1 MGKLKSTSAWFIADA
16 NVLIDY
22 AETSPAIL
30 GQVVKHIGPVY
41 VAADVLE
48 EVDQLDE
55 AQCKAIGLTVVD
67 GNLAQLTEASQ
78 RGGQLSFEDKLCLVL
93 ARDNGWTCLS
103 NDGPLRAACK
113 AQGVPVVWGL
123 EIMLFLVDG
132 GYLKTADAIEIA
144 KSIHT
149 VNPMFITAKIL
160 TAFQKKV
167 RGKSAKNDLQS

>member
-22 AETSPAIL
+22 AKTSPAIL
-30 GQVVKHIGPVY
+30 GQVAKHIGPVY

-103 NDGPLRAACK
+103 NDGPLRVACK

-123 EIMLFLVDG
+123 EIMLSLIEG
-132 GYLKTADAIEIA
+132 GHLSAADAIEVA
-144 KSIHT
+144 KDIHA
-149 VNPMFITAKIL
+149 VNPIFITAKIL

-167 RGKSAKNDLQS
+167 KGMSAKK

>member
-78 RGGQLSFEDKLCLVL
+78 RGGQLPMNKSSLSSSKPKP
-93 ARDNGWTCLS
+93 ACLS
-103 NDGPLRAACK
+103 RSYAAAAASVSPLSTSGAPSSVAWKHQMLLDCEIWSPRTPSSRSYWPRPIWIFTRSRAC
-113 AQGVPVVWGL
+113 
-123 EIMLFLVDG
+123 
-132 GYLKTADAIEIA
+132 
-144 KSIHT
+144 
-149 VNPMFITAKIL
+149 
-160 TAFQKKV
+160 
-167 RGKSAKNDLQS
+167 SA

>member
-22 AETSPAIL
+22 AKTSIAIL
-30 GQVVKHIGPVY
+30 GQVAKHVGPVY

-48 EVDQLDE
+48 EVEQLDE
-55 AQCKAIGLTVVD
+55 ALCKAIGLTVVD

-78 RGGQLSFEDKLCLVL
+78 RGGPLSFEDKLCLVL
-93 ARDNGWTCLS
+93 ARDNGWACLS
-103 NDGPLRAACK
+103 NDGPLRDACK

-123 EIMLFLVDG
+123 EIMLSLVEG
-132 GYLKTADAIEIA
+132 GHLKGADAITVA
-144 KSIHT
+144 QAIHA

-160 TAFQKKV
+160 SAFQRKV
-167 RGKSAKNDLQS
+167 KGKSPKK